1 MDFASTAVD
10 EESAP
15 SPQGEK
21 GGAPS
26 SHPLSAVRGGTE
38 RRQLGPDRTWR
49 LPGVAPRA
57 VRLARSTLWY
67 AGPSGAWPGEG
78 AGRWTSPA
86 WMCRAFQ
93 PPPELADADTIGVIY
108 DETRRA
114 QLYNKYGVLH
124 ELLAYPIPASGER
137 YADVL
142 RGHLRAERI
151 GSMSL
156 RRLATAH
163 PQTVDAVSRKILG
176 QPRFAWAEHGEA
188 LLRRRKSW
196 YFGRDPVPASPCP
209 VGASVSSSGRQTGK
223 DRPDGVLSWEIM
235 TSCGIP
241 RPRMG
246 PVRARH

>member
-1 MDFASTAVD
+1 MKSQPLVRRAKRAAHLVHIHSQLSGAERSGGNWAPTGHGGFREWRRAPCGSRAARCGTPGRQALGRAKEPAAGHPRRGCAGRSSLRPSLLTLTRSASSTT
-10 EESAP
+10 
-15 SPQGEK
+15 
-21 GGAPS
+21 
-26 SHPLSAVRGGTE
+26 R
-38 RRQLGPDRTWR
+38 
-49 LPGVAPRA
+49 PGV
-57 VRLARSTLWY
+57 LS
-67 AGPSGAWPGEG
+67 
-78 AGRWTSPA
+78 
-86 WMCRAFQ
+86 F
-93 PPPELADADTIGVIY
+93 
-108 DETRRA
+108 
-114 QLYNKYGVLH
+114 YNKYGVLH

-209 VGASVSSSGRQTGK
+209 VAASVSSSGRQTGK